1 MRSKS
6 FAGMTCSIAG
16 ALETIGDRWAVLI
29 LRDLMYGLGRYED
42 LRGSTGVT
50 HATLSDRLKH
60 LEDNG
65 LITRRRYQLKPE
77 RHEYILTRK
86 GRDTVLLAH
95 ALLQIGDKWAVTG
108 KQGPPLRL
116 AERKSGRPVKLAL
129 VDAAAGVPVKWA
141 DVEPCEG
148 PGADDLARW
157 RLTHFSGRGPVR
169 S

>member
-95 ALLQIGDKWAVTG
+95 AVRKPGEQWAVTG
-108 KQGPPLRL
+108 SQRPPVRL
-116 AERKSGRPVKLAL
+116 VERKSGRAVKLAL
-129 VDAAAGVPVKWA
+129 VDAETGVAV
-141 DVEPCEG
+141 
-148 PGADDLARW
+148 
-157 RLTHFSGRGPVR
+157 
-169 S
+169 